1 MIATGGSEF
10 RTLAQPIFV
19 NGKKVREV
27 WANGHMVYPEVG
39 RDDFVKV
46 RGVLAISK
54 SFTRPQV
61 GALFKDTVT
70 GYLIEGS
77 STYMPEWNSYFA
89 VKVVFVAIYK
99 YRGSNIEI
107 VDDWLP
113 LTTTRYQGGYYT
125 SRLNPLAP
133 GGEDDSSG
141 AIDKTYGKR
150 IASKFNL
157 EDFRCQVMYD
167 GIPIPPLFV
176 EESKGGGWIFDS
188 PDAYTRADTV
198 PDMPNV
204 LEATLW
210 NMQTFTGLGSYP
222 NPMNPKAS
230 LRISQHESGGIVLA
244 MSGLTVPATKYYY
257 GGSYF
262 YDGYYSL
269 RKTEKVTLEIS
280 PIPSIGN
287 LQVPIT
293 EILYQGMESDAPD
306 WAKTITDSDLNA

>member
-1 MIATGGSEF
+1 MISTGGSEF
-10 RTLAQPIFV
+10 RTLVQPIFV

-27 WANGHMVYPEVG
+27 WANGRMVYPEAG
-39 RDDFVKV
+39 IGNFVKV

-54 SFTRPQV
+54 SFTRPQS
-61 GALFKDTVT
+61 GAMFKDTVT

-99 YRGSNIEI
+99 YGGSNIEI
-107 VDDWLP
+107 VDDWIP
-113 LTTTRYQGGYYT
+113 LTTARYEGGYYT
-125 SRLNPLAP
+125 NRLTPLAP
-133 GGEDDSSG
+133 GMDEEFD
-141 AIDKTYGKR
+141 AIDRTYGKR
-150 IASKFNL
+150 ITSRYGL
-157 EDFRCQVMYD
+157 VDFRCQVMYD

-176 EESKGGGWIFDS
+176 EESKGGGWIFDT

-210 NMQTFTGLGSYP
+210 NIQTFTELGSYP

-230 LRISQHESGGIVLA
+230 LKISQHESGGIVLA

-269 RKTEKVTLEIS
+269 RKTEKVTVKIS
-280 PIPSIGN
+280 SVGN

-293 EILYQGMESDAPD
+293 EILYQGAESDAPD
-306 WAKTITDSDLNA
+306 WAKTITDRDLDV

>member
-27 WANGHMVYPEVG
+27 WANGQMVYPEVG
-39 RDDFVKV
+39 RGDFVKV

-61 GALFKDTVT
+61 GGLLKDIAT
-70 GYLIEGS
+70 GYLIQGS

-99 YRGSNIEI
+99 YAGGNIDI
-107 VDDWLP
+107 VDDWIP
-113 LTTTRYQGGYYT
+113 LTTTRFQGGYYT

-133 GGEDDSSG
+133 GGEDDTSG
-141 AIDKTYGKR
+141 AIDKIYGKR
-150 IASKFNL
+150 IASRFTL
-157 EDFRCQVMYD
+157 VDFRCQVFYN

-176 EESKGGGWIFDS
+176 EESKGQGLIFDS
-188 PDAYTRADTV
+188 PDAYTRADTI
-198 PDMPNV
+198 PDTPNV
-204 LEATLW
+204 LAASLW
-210 NMQTFTGLGSYP
+210 NIETFTELNRTYP
-222 NPMNPKAS
+222 NSMYPEAR
-230 LRISQHESGGIVLA
+230 LRISQHESGGIVLE
-244 MSGLTVPATKYYY
+244 MSRLPVPATRYCY

-269 RKTEKVTLEIS
+269 RKTERVTLTIS
-280 PIPSIGN
+280 SVGN

-293 EILYQGMESDAPD
+293 EILYQGSEKDAPD

>member
-27 WANGHMVYPEVG
+27 WANGRMVYPEIG
-39 RDDFVKV
+39 MGNFVKV

-61 GALFKDTVT
+61 GGLLKDIVT

-99 YRGSNIEI
+99 YAGGNIDI

-113 LTTTRYQGGYYT
+113 LTTTRFQGGYFT

-150 IASKFNL
+150 ITSRYGL
-157 EDFRCQVMYD
+157 VDFRCQVMYD

-176 EESKGGGWIFDS
+176 EESKGGGWIFDT

-210 NMQTFTGLGSYP
+210 NMETFSEMNHSYP
-222 NPMNPKAS
+222 NPMNPEAS

-269 RKTEKVTLEIS
+269 RKTEKVTVKIS
-280 PIPSIGN
+280 SVGN

-293 EILYQGMESDAPD
+293 EILYQGAESDAPD
-306 WAKTITDSDLNA
+306 WAKTITDRDLDV